1 MRNALRLKKQKLT
14 DPLRLER
21 MSVRK
26 MVSASLLLMLVWFS
40 PACSG
45 GDEQANNL
53 TGGNARR
60 GVTSIHKYGCGSC
73 HTIPGVRDAHSSV
86 GPDLSGVAS
95 RVYIA
100 GVLTNSPDHM
110 VDWIRNPQAIDEKTA
125 MPNLSVNAGDARD
138 IAAYLYTLR

>member
-1 MRNALRLKKQKLT
+1 
-14 DPLRLER
+14 

-26 MVSASLLLMLVWFS
+26 MVSASLLLMLVWLS
-40 PACSG
+40 PACTG

-53 TGGNARR
+53 TGGNAKR
-60 GVTSIHKYGCGSC
+60 GVTSIHEYGCGSC
-73 HTIPGVRDAHSSV
+73 HTIPGVMDARSKV

-110 VDWIRNPQAIDEKTA
+110 VDWIRNPQGIDDKTA
-125 MPNLSVNAGDARD
+125 MPNLGVNARDARD

>member
-1 MRNALRLKKQKLT
+1 
-14 DPLRLER
+14 
-21 MSVRK
+21 MSVSK
-26 MVSASLLLMLVWFS
+26 MVCACLVVAPVWLL

-53 TGGNARR
+53 TGGNAKR

-73 HTIPGVRDAHSSV
+73 HTIPGVMDARSKV

-110 VDWIRNPQAIDEKTA
+110 VDWIRNPQAIDDKTA
-125 MPNLSVNAGDARD
+125 MPNLSVDARDARD